1 MKGDAAEIRV
11 ISFDVEGTL
20 ASPDFSNAVWYEGIP
35 ALYARRHNL
44 NFEEALAKVKGAY
57 DEVGDRRK
65 EWYDIRYWLE
75 RFQLG
80 DYQPILEGCR
90 SRAAF
95 YPEVP
100 EMLSSLAQKY
110 TLIATSGSAREF
122 LSYLLDGIENHFD
135 RVFSSISDYGQ
146 LKTPQFYL
154 AVCREMDVKPREVV
168 HIGDSLRFDVMAA
181 QEAGIRA
188 FHIQRGQSPGSGTS
202 LASLSDLKERLS
214 RF

>member
-1 MKGDAAEIRV
+1 MKEGAAEIRV

-35 ALYARRHNL
+35 ALYARRYNL
-44 NFEEALAKVKGAY
+44 GFDEALAEIRRAY
-57 DEVGDRRK
+57 DEVGDKKK

-75 RFQLG
+75 RFRLG
-80 DYQPILEGCR
+80 DYQPILESCR
-90 SRAAF
+90 SRAAC

-100 EMLSSLAQKY
+100 EMLSCLAQKY

-122 LSYLLDGIENHFD
+122 LSYLLDGIESHFD

-154 AVCREMDVKPREVV
+154 TVCREMNVKPGEMV
-168 HIGDSLRFDVMAA
+168 HIGDSLQFDIMAA

-188 FHIQRGQSPGSGTS
+188 FHIHRGQSSGSHTS

-214 RF
+214 MF